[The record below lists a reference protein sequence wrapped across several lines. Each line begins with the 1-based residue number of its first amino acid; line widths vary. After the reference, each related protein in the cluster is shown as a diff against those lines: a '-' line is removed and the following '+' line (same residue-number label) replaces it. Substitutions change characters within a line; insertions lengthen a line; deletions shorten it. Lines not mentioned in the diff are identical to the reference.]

1 MGTSTGARPARIDD
15 EAKRIFKKVL
25 QANAQLK
32 VAIEDALVFT
42 AFMHDDPRGEFDQ
55 ADRDKYS
62 DLFMTAITPPDGLF
76 GTIALLQPMQDVET
90 GVKTPAQY
98 VAEQTG
104 YDATTYSKQFD

>member
-1 MGTSTGARPARIDD
+1 MGVSTGARSGRIDA
-15 EAKRIFKKVL
+15 EPKRIFKNVL

-32 VAIEDALVFT
+32 VAIKEALIFT

-62 DLFMTAITPPDGLF
+62 DLFMAAITPPDGLF
-76 GTIALLQPMQDVET
+76 GTMALLQPMQDVET

-98 VAEQTG
+98 VVEQTG